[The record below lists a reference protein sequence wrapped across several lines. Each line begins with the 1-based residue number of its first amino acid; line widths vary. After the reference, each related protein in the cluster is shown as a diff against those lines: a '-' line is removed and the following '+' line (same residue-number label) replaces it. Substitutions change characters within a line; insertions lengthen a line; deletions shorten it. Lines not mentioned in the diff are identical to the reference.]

1 MIDTGERF
9 AAWRRARVRQS
20 REAAVLGLGD
30 NHGLQDIA
38 RLVSIVAIQHLLV
51 DEVRGI
57 RYMDTA
63 VAEFQ

>member
-1 MIDTGERF
+1 M
-9 AAWRRARVRQS
+9 
-20 REAAVLGLGD
+20 LGLGD

>member
-1 MIDTGERF
+1 M
-9 AAWRRARVRQS
+9 RQS

-30 NHGLQDIA
+30 NHGLQDIS
-38 RLVSIVAIQHLLV
+38 RLISTVAIQHLLV

-63 VAEFQ
+63 VAEFE